1 MAGESGGEPLGIYDN
16 NDYSRHVARSVAH
29 HFVFNNLMFIA
40 LIIQLTCITQ
50 IQGVQ
55 DSIGLRGCILGFT
68 VLKGVCWNDIDELV
82 KPPEYSGGLVI
93 RLL

>member
-1 MAGESGGEPLGIYDN
+1 MAGESGGEPLGIYSH
-16 NDYSRHVARSVAH
+16 NDYSRHVAHSVAH
-29 HFVFNNLMFIA
+29 HFVFNNLTFVA

-68 VLKGVCWNDIDELV
+68 ALEGVCWNDIGKLV
-82 KPPEYSGGLVI
+82 KLPEYSGGLVI
-93 RLL
+93 GLL